1 MWRGFTPP
9 KPLANWGKLLD
20 LMQFVPMF
28 GNFAFMILAFV
39 VALSVIV
46 AIHEYGHYI
55 VGRWC
60 GIHAEVFS
68 LGFGPVIY
76 SRVDK
81 YGTVWQIAVLP
92 LGGFVKFLGDANAA
106 SVGSEGDVAAAD
118 VRRTMAGAPLWARTA
133 TVAAGPVFNFVLAI
147 AIFAG
152 SIMYQGRS
160 ADPLTFGDPRPLPSS
175 FASDLREGDVMIAA
189 EGIPFN
195 DPDRTTSM
203 ADLVPVQERLDYTVA
218 RDGREI
224 TVDGPYYFPP
234 AAASVSPRSAADDAD
249 IKVNDV
255 ITAING
261 TPVFAFSQV
270 QEIVLAADGAPLNFT
285 VWRDGESLEKTIAP
299 RRMDLPNPEG
309 GFETRW
315 LIGITG
321 TIFFNE
327 KTQSVG
333 FFEAVSLGAQ
343 GLWQTTTTSLS
354 AMQHI
359 LFGKIS
365 TCNLSGPVGIAETS
379 GSMAEQGAQ
388 SFIWF
393 IGALSAA
400 VGLINLF
407 PIPVL
412 DGGHLVFYAYEA
424 VTRRK
429 PSERAVQVF
438 MFVGLSLIL
447 SLMLFTILND
457 TILCP

>member
-1 MWRGFTPP
+1 MLA
-9 KPLANWGKLLD
+9 KPSASWDNTLD
-20 LMQFVPMF
+20 LMQFLPIF
-28 GNFAFMILAFV
+28 GNFAFMIVAFV

-60 GIHAEVFS
+60 GIHADVFS
-68 LGFGPVIY
+68 LGFGPVVY

-81 YGTVWQIAVLP
+81 RGTKWQVALLP
-92 LGGFVKFLGDANAA
+92 LGGYVKFMGDANAA
-106 SVGSEGDVAAAD
+106 SVGSDGEVSQAD
-118 VRRTMAGAPLWARTA
+118 MRRTMLGAPLWARTA
-133 TVAAGPVFNFVLAI
+133 TVAAGPVFNFILAI

-160 ADPLTFGDPRPLPSS
+160 VDPLTFGEMRPLPAS
-175 FASDLREGDVMIAA
+175 FATDLRTGDVLVAVEGVLFDDA
-189 EGIPFN
+189 E
-195 DPDRTTSM
+195 RTVDVS
-203 ADLVPVQERLDYTVA
+203 DLVPVQERLTYTVI
-218 RDGREI
+218 RDGDEI
-224 TVDGPYYFPP
+224 NVEGPYYFP
-234 AAASVSPRSAADDAD
+234 AAVSSVSPRSAADDAD

-261 TPVFAFSQV
+261 DPVFAFSQV
-270 QEIVLAADGAPLNFT
+270 QDIVLAADGAPLAFT
-285 VWRDGESLEKTIAP
+285 IWRKGQSLDKTIAP
-299 RRMDLPNPEG
+299 RRVDLPMPEG

-321 TIFFNE
+321 TIFFE
-327 KTQSVG
+327 EQREFIGPWAATK
-333 FFEAVSLGAQ
+333 LGAE
-343 GLWQTTTTSLS
+343 GLWNTVTTSLS
-354 AMQHI
+354 TMKHI

-379 GSMAEQGAQ
+379 GSLAEQGAQ

-424 VTRRK
+424 VSRRK
-429 PSERAVQVF
+429 PSDRAVQVF

-447 SLMLFTILND
+447 SLMTFTILND

>member
-1 MWRGFTPP
+1 
-9 KPLANWGKLLD
+9 
-20 LMQFVPMF
+20 MQFLPMF
-28 GNFAFMILAFV
+28 GNFAFMIAAFV
-39 VALSVIV
+39 VALSIIV

-76 SRVDK
+76 SRVDRR
-81 YGTVWQIAVLP
+81 GTRWQVAALP
-92 LGGFVKFLGDANAA
+92 LGGYVKFLGDANAA
-106 SVGSEGDVAAAD
+106 SVGSDGQVDDAEM
-118 VRRTMAGAPLWARTA
+118 RRTMLGAPLWARTA
-133 TVAAGPVFNFVLAI
+133 TVAAGPAFNFVLAI

-160 ADPLTFGDPRPLPSS
+160 VDPLTFGELRPLPPSYTT
-175 FASDLREGDVMIAA
+175 DLRAGDVMLAVEGVPFADADATRSIA
-189 EGIPFN
+189 EQLP
-195 DPDRTTSM
+195 
-203 ADLVPVQERLDYTVA
+203 LQERMSYTIL
-218 RDGREI
+218 RDGDEL
-224 TVDGPYYFPP
+224 TVEGPYYFPT
-234 AAASVSPRSAADDAD
+234 AVLSVSPRSAADDAD
-249 IKVNDV
+249 IKINDV
-255 ITAING
+255 ITAIDG
-261 TPVFAFSQV
+261 APVFAFSQV
-270 QEIVLAADGAPLNFT
+270 QEMVLAADGAPLEFT
-285 VWRDGESLEKTIAP
+285 VWRDGDTLQKTIAP
-299 RRMDLPNPEG
+299 RRVDVPLPEG

-321 TIFFNE
+321 TIFFDE
-327 KTQSVG
+327 KTEAIG
-333 FFEAVSLGAQ
+333 PLEAVQLGAQ
-343 GLWQTTTTSLS
+343 GLWNTVTTSLS
-354 AMQHI
+354 ALQHI
-359 LFGKIS
+359 IFGQIS

-424 VTRRK
+424 VSRRK
-429 PSERAVQVF
+429 PSDQAVKVF
-438 MFVGLSLIL
+438 MFVGLALIL
-447 SLMLFTILND
+447 SMMSFTILND

>member
-1 MWRGFTPP
+1 MPL
-9 KPLANWGKLLD
+9 KPLTNWDNALD
-20 LMQFVPMF
+20 LMQFVPIF
-28 GNFAFMILAFV
+28 GNFAFMIVAFV

-76 SRVDK
+76 SRVDQR
-81 YGTVWQIAVLP
+81 GTTWQVAALP
-92 LGGFVKFLGDANAA
+92 LGGYVKFLGDANAA
-106 SVGSEGDVAAAD
+106 SVGSDGAVAETD
-118 VRRTMAGAPLWARTA
+118 MRRTMLGAPLWARTA

-160 ADPLTFGDPRPLPSS
+160 VDPLTFGELRPLPAS
-175 FASDLREGDVMIAA
+175 FASDLREGDVMVAV
-189 EGIPFN
+189 EGVPFA
-195 DPDRTTSM
+195 DTDRAVAIS
-203 ADLVPVQERLDYTVA
+203 DLVPVQERLDYTVL
-218 RDGREI
+218 RDGDEI
-224 TVDGPYYFPP
+224 TVEGPYYFP
-234 AAASVSPRSAADDAD
+234 AAVSSVSPRSAADDAD
-249 IKVNDV
+249 IKINDV

-261 TPVFAFSQV
+261 EPVFAFVQV
-270 QEIVLAADGAPLNFT
+270 QDIVLDADGAPLEFEI
-285 VWRDGESLEKTIAP
+285 WRDGETLTKTIAP
-299 RRMDLPNPEG
+299 RRVDLPNPEG

-321 TIFFNE
+321 TIFFE
-327 KTQSVG
+327 EETVG
-333 FFEAVSLGAQ
+333 VGPFEAISLGAQ
-343 GLWQTTTTSLS
+343 GLWTTVTTSLS

-359 LFGKIS
+359 LFGQIS

-429 PSERAVQVF
+429 PSDRAVQVF

-447 SLMLFTILND
+447 SLMMFTILND

>member
-1 MWRGFTPP
+1 
-9 KPLANWGKLLD
+9 LD
-20 LMQFVPMF
+20 LTQFVPMF
-28 GNFAFMILAFV
+28 GNFAFMIAAFV
-39 VALSVIV
+39 VALSIIV

-68 LGFGPVIY
+68 LGFGPVIF
-76 SRVDK
+76 SRIDK
-81 YGTVWQIAVLP
+81 RGTIWQVAALP
-92 LGGFVKFLGDANAA
+92 LGGYVRFLGDANAA
-106 SVGSEGDVAAAD
+106 SVGSDGTVSQAD
-118 VRRTMAGAPLWARTA
+118 VRRTMMGAPLWARTA

-160 ADPLTFGDPRPLPSS
+160 IDPLTFGEMRALPAS
-175 FASDLREGDVMIAA
+175 FSSDLRDGDVMIAV
-189 EGIPFN
+189 EGVRFDQAGELGGISDQLPLQ
-195 DPDRTTSM
+195 DRLTYSI
-203 ADLVPVQERLDYTVA
+203 E
-218 RDGREI
+218 RDGDPLEI
-224 TVDGPYYFPP
+224 DGPYYLPSSVM
-234 AAASVSPRSAADDAD
+234 SVSPRSAADDAD

-255 ITAING
+255 ITAIDG
-261 TPVFAFSQV
+261 TPVFAFSQI
-270 QEIVLAADGAPLNFT
+270 QAAVLDAQGAPLDFT
-285 VWRDGESLEKTIAP
+285 VWRDGTELAKTIAP
-299 RRMDLPNPEG
+299 RRVDLPMPEG

-321 TIFFNE
+321 TIFFDE
-327 KTQSVG
+327 RTQAVG
-333 FFEAVSLGAQ
+333 VFEAVSLGAQ
-343 GLWQTTTTSLS
+343 GLWNTMTTSLS

-429 PSERAVQVF
+429 PSERAVQLF

-447 SLMLFTILND
+447 SLMTFTILND

>member
-1 MWRGFTPP
+1 
-9 KPLANWGKLLD
+9 
-20 LMQFVPMF
+20 MQFVPMF
-28 GNFAFMILAFV
+28 GNFAFMIVAFV

-76 SRVDK
+76 SRVDQR
-81 YGTVWQIAVLP
+81 GTTWQVAALP
-92 LGGFVKFLGDANAA
+92 LGGYVKFLGDANAA
-106 SVGSEGDVAAAD
+106 SVGSDGSVSEVDA
-118 VRRTMAGAPLWARTA
+118 RRTMLGAPLWARTA

-152 SIMYQGRS
+152 SIMYQGR
-160 ADPLTFGDPRPLPSS
+160 AVDPLTFGELRPLPPS
-175 FASDLREGDVMIAA
+175 FSTELRDGDVMIAA
-189 EGIPFN
+189 EDELFD
-195 DPDRTTSM
+195 DPNATESM
-203 ADLVPVQERLDYTVA
+203 ADRVALKERINYTVL
-218 RDGREI
+218 RDGDEI
-224 TVDGPYYFPP
+224 VVEGPYYFP
-234 AAASVSPRSAADDAD
+234 ASVQSISPRSAADDAD
-249 IKVNDV
+249 LKVDDV

-261 TPVFAFSQV
+261 EPVFAFSQV
-270 QEIVLAADGAPLNFT
+270 QEAVLAADGGALDFT
-285 VWRDGESLEKTIAP
+285 IWRDGQTFEKTIAP
-299 RRMDLPNPEG
+299 RRVDLPTAEG

-315 LIGITG
+315 LVGITG

-327 KTQSVG
+327 RTENIG
-333 FFEAVSLGAQ
+333 LWEATSLGAQ
-343 GLWQTTTTSLS
+343 GLWNTVTTSLS

-359 LFGKIS
+359 LFGQIS

-424 VTRRK
+424 VARRK
-429 PSERAVQVF
+429 PSDRAVQVF
-438 MFVGLSLIL
+438 MFVGLGLIL
-447 SLMLFTILND
+447 SLMSFTILND

>member
-1 MWRGFTPP
+1 
-9 KPLANWGKLLD
+9 
-20 LMQFVPMF
+20 MQFVPMF
-28 GNFAFMILAFV
+28 GNFAFMIVAFV

-60 GIHAEVFS
+60 GIDAEVFS

-76 SRVDK
+76 SRMDK
-81 YGTVWQIAVLP
+81 RGTTWQIAALP
-92 LGGFVKFLGDANAA
+92 LGGYVKFLGDANAA
-106 SVGSEGDVAAAD
+106 SVGSDGTVAEVDA
-118 VRRTMAGAPLWARTA
+118 RRTMLGAPLWARTA

-160 ADPLTFGDPRPLPSS
+160 VDPLTFGELRPLPPS
-175 FASDLREGDVMIAA
+175 FATELREGDVMIAV
-189 EGIPFN
+189 EGVLFT
-195 DPDRTTSM
+195 DPERTVDVS
-203 ADLVPVQERLDYTVA
+203 DVVPVQERLDYTVL
-218 RDGREI
+218 RGDDEI
-224 TVDGPYYFPP
+224 TVEGPYYFP
-234 AAASVSPRSAADDAD
+234 AAVSSVSPRSAADDAD
-249 IKVNDV
+249 IKVDDV
-255 ITAING
+255 ITDINS
-261 TPVFAFSQV
+261 TQIFAFSQV
-270 QEIVLAADGAPLNFT
+270 QEIVLAADGADLNFT
-285 VWRDGESLEKTIAP
+285 LWRDGETVQKTIAP
-299 RRMDLPNPEG
+299 RRVDLPTPEG

-321 TIFFNE
+321 TIFFEE
-327 KTQSVG
+327 KTESIG
-333 FFEAVSLGAQ
+333 LWTATKLGAE
-343 GLWQTTTTSLS
+343 GLWNTMTTSLS

-359 LFGKIS
+359 LMGQIS

-379 GSMAEQGAQ
+379 GSMAEQGPQ

-424 VTRRK
+424 ISRRK
-429 PSERAVQVF
+429 PSDRAVQVF

-447 SLMLFTILND
+447 SLMTFTILND

>member
-1 MWRGFTPP
+1 
-9 KPLANWGKLLD
+9 
-20 LMQFVPMF
+20 MQFVPMF
-28 GNFAFMILAFV
+28 GNFAFMIVAFV

-68 LGFGPVIY
+68 LGFGPVVY

-81 YGTVWQIAVLP
+81 RGTTWQVAVLP
-92 LGGFVKFLGDANAA
+92 LGGYVKFLGDANAA
-106 SVGSEGDVAAAD
+106 SVGTDGTVAQVD
-118 VRRTMAGAPLWARTA
+118 MRRTMLGAPLWARTA

-160 ADPLTFGDPRPLPSS
+160 VDPLTFGELRPLPPS
-175 FASDLREGDVMIAA
+175 FATELREGDVLISVEGVLFDDA
-189 EGIPFN
+189 ERAN
-195 DPDRTTSM
+195 DVV
-203 ADLVPVQERLDYTVA
+203 DLVPVQERLDYTVL
-218 RDGREI
+218 RGGDEI
-224 TVDGPYYFPP
+224 TVDGPYYFP
-234 AAASVSPRSAADDAD
+234 AAVSSVSPRSAADDAD
-249 IKVNDV
+249 IKVDDV
-255 ITAING
+255 ITQING
-261 TPVFAFSQV
+261 EVIFAFSQV
-270 QEIVLAADGAPLNFT
+270 QEIVLAADGADLAFT
-285 VWRDGESLEKTIAP
+285 LWRDGETVEKTIAP
-299 RRMDLPNPEG
+299 RRVDLPTPEG

-321 TIFFNE
+321 TIFFEE
-327 KTQSVG
+327 KTESVG
-333 FFEAVSLGAQ
+333 LWTATKLGAE
-343 GLWQTTTTSLS
+343 GLWNTVTTSLS

-359 LFGKIS
+359 LLGQIS

-424 VTRRK
+424 VSRRK
-429 PSERAVQVF
+429 PSDRAVQVF

-447 SLMLFTILND
+447 SLMAFTILND

>member
-1 MWRGFTPP
+1 MPP
-9 KPLANWGKLLD
+9 KPLANWDNTLD

-28 GNFAFMILAFV
+28 GNFAFMIVAFV

-81 YGTVWQIAVLP
+81 RGTKWQVAALP
-92 LGGFVKFLGDANAA
+92 LGGYVKFLGDANAA
-106 SVGSEGDVAAAD
+106 SVGSDGTVAAVDA
-118 VRRTMAGAPLWARTA
+118 RRTMLGAPLWARTA

-152 SIMYQGRS
+152 SIMYQGQS
-160 ADPLTFGDPRPLPSS
+160 ADPLTFGKLRPLPAS
-175 FASDLREGDVMIAA
+175 FDSELREGDVMISV
-189 EGIPFN
+189 EGVPFN
-195 DPDRTTSM
+195 DPERTVEIS
-203 ADLVPVQERLDYTVA
+203 DLLPLQERLDYTVL
-218 RDGREI
+218 RDGDEI
-224 TVDGPYYFPP
+224 IVDGPYYFP
-234 AAASVSPRSAADDAD
+234 AAVLSVSPRSAADDAD

-255 ITAING
+255 VTAING
-261 TPVFAFSQV
+261 AAVFAFAQV
-270 QEIVLAADGAPLNFT
+270 QDIVIEANGAPLEFEI
-285 VWRDGESLEKTIAP
+285 WRDGETLTKTIAP
-299 RRMDLPNPEG
+299 RRVDLPNPDG

-321 TIFFNE
+321 TIFFEE
-327 KTQSVG
+327 KTVAVG
-333 FFEAVSLGAQ
+333 PFEAISLGAQ
-343 GLWQTTTTSLS
+343 GLWSTVTTSLS

-359 LFGKIS
+359 LFGQIS

-447 SLMLFTILND
+447 ALMTFTILND

>member
-1 MWRGFTPP
+1 
-9 KPLANWGKLLD
+9 
-20 LMQFVPMF
+20 MF
-28 GNFAFMILAFV
+28 GGFAFMIVAFV
-39 VALSVIV
+39 VALSIIV

-68 LGFGPVIY
+68 LGFGPVVY
-76 SRVDK
+76 SRMDK
-81 YGTVWQIAVLP
+81 HGTLWQIAALP
-92 LGGFVKFLGDANAA
+92 LGGYVRFLGDANAA
-106 SVGSEGDVAAAD
+106 SVGSDGTVPMSEL
-118 VRRTMAGAPLWARTA
+118 RRTMLGAPLWARTA

-160 ADPLTFGDPRPLPSS
+160 ADPLTFGEMRDLPPS
-175 FASDLREGDVMIAA
+175 FSSDLQAGDVMIAV
-189 EGIPFN
+189 EGVRFDQDQGTAGI
-195 DPDRTTSM
+195 
-203 ADLVPVQERLDYTVA
+203 ADQLPLTERMTYTVS
-218 RDGREI
+218 RDGDVIDVE
-224 TVDGPYYFPP
+224 GPYYFPT
-234 AAASVSPRSAADDAD
+234 AVLSVSPRSAADDAD
-249 IKVNDV
+249 IKINDV
-255 ITAING
+255 ITAIDG

-270 QEIVLAADGAPLNFT
+270 QDLVLAADGAPLQFT
-285 VWRDGESLEKTIAP
+285 VWRDGETLEKTIAP
-299 RRMDLPNPEG
+299 RRVDLPTPEG

-315 LIGITG
+315 LIGISG
-321 TIFFNE
+321 TIFFDE
-327 KTQSVG
+327 RTVSVG
-333 FFEAVSLGAQ
+333 PWDAVKLGAQ
-343 GLWQTTTTSLS
+343 GLWNTLTTSLS

-359 LFGKIS
+359 IFGQIS

-393 IGALSAA
+393 IGGLSAA

-438 MFVGLSLIL
+438 MFAGLALIL
-447 SLMLFTILND
+447 SLMTFTILND

>member
-1 MWRGFTPP
+1 
-9 KPLANWGKLLD
+9 
-20 LMQFVPMF
+20 
-28 GNFAFMILAFV
+28 MIAAFV
-39 VALSVIV
+39 VALSIIV

-68 LGFGPVIY
+68 LGFGPVIF
-76 SRVDK
+76 RRTDK
-81 YGTVWQIAVLP
+81 RGTVWQIAALP
-92 LGGFVKFLGDANAA
+92 LGGFVRFMGDANAA
-106 SVGSEGDVAAAD
+106 SVGSDGTVSDAD
-118 VRRTMAGAPLWARTA
+118 LRRTMMGAPLWARTA

-160 ADPLTFGDPRPLPSS
+160 ADPLTFGEMRPLPPS
-175 FASDLREGDVMIAA
+175 FSSDLRAGDVMIAV
-189 EGIPFN
+189 EGVRFDEVESTVSITDQLP
-195 DPDRTTSM
+195 
-203 ADLVPVQERLDYTVA
+203 LIERMSYTVS
-218 RDGREI
+218 RDGDIIDVE
-224 TVDGPYYFPP
+224 GPYYFPT
-234 AAASVSPRSAADDAD
+234 AVLSVSPRSAADDAD
-249 IKVNDV
+249 IKINDV
-255 ITAING
+255 ITAIDG
-261 TPVFAFSQV
+261 APVFAFSQV
-270 QEIVLAADGAPLNFT
+270 QELVLAADGAPLEFE
-285 VWRDGESLEKTIAP
+285 VWRDGETLQKTIAP
-299 RRMDLPNPEG
+299 RRVDIPTAEG

-315 LIGITG
+315 LIGISG
-321 TIFFNE
+321 TIFFDE
-327 KTQSVG
+327 RTVAIGPWEATQM
-333 FFEAVSLGAQ
+333 GAR
-343 GLWQTTTTSLS
+343 GLWNTVTTSLS

-359 LFGKIS
+359 LFGQIS

-429 PSERAVQVF
+429 PNERAVQVF
-438 MFVGLSLIL
+438 MFVGLGLIL
-447 SLMLFTILND
+447 SLMTFTILND

>member
-1 MWRGFTPP
+1 
-9 KPLANWGKLLD
+9 
-20 LMQFVPMF
+20 
-28 GNFAFMILAFV
+28 MIAAFV
-39 VALSVIV
+39 VALSIIV

-68 LGFGPVIY
+68 LGFGPVIF
-76 SRVDK
+76 RRTDK
-81 YGTVWQIAVLP
+81 HGTVWQVAALP
-92 LGGFVKFLGDANAA
+92 LGGFVRFMGDANAA
-106 SVGSEGDVAAAD
+106 SVGSDGTVSEKD
-118 VRRTMAGAPLWARTA
+118 VRRTMTGAPLWARTA
-133 TVAAGPVFNFVLAI
+133 TVAAGPVFNFVFAI

-152 SIMYQGRS
+152 SIMYQGQS
-160 ADPLTFGDPRPLPSS
+160 ADPLTFGEMRPLPPSYS
-175 FASDLREGDVMIAA
+175 NDLRAGDVMIAV
-189 EGIPFN
+189 EGVRFDEVESTIEITDQLP
-195 DPDRTTSM
+195 
-203 ADLVPVQERLDYTVA
+203 LLERMSYTIS
-218 RDGREI
+218 RDGDVFDVE
-224 TVDGPYYFPP
+224 GPYYFPT
-234 AAASVSPRSAADDAD
+234 AVLSVSPRSAADDAD
-249 IKVNDV
+249 IKINDV
-255 ITAING
+255 ITAIDG
-261 TPVFAFSQV
+261 APVFAFSQV
-270 QEIVLAADGAPLNFT
+270 QEIVLAADGASLEFE
-285 VWRDGESLEKTIAP
+285 VWRDGETLQKTIAP
-299 RRMDLPNPEG
+299 RRVDLPMAEG

-315 LIGITG
+315 LVGISG
-321 TIFFNE
+321 TIFFE
-327 KTQSVG
+327 ERTVAIG
-333 FFEAVSLGAQ
+333 PLEATKLGAR
-343 GLWQTTTTSLS
+343 GLWNTVTTSLS

-424 VTRRK
+424 VARRK

-438 MFVGLSLIL
+438 MFVGLGLIL
-447 SLMLFTILND
+447 SLMTFTILND

>member
-1 MWRGFTPP
+1 
-9 KPLANWGKLLD
+9 
-20 LMQFVPMF
+20 MQFMPMF
-28 GNFAFMILAFV
+28 GNFAFMIVAFV

-60 GIHAEVFS
+60 GIHADVFS
-68 LGFGPVIY
+68 LGFGPVVY

-81 YGTVWQIAVLP
+81 RGTVWQVAALP
-92 LGGFVKFLGDANAA
+92 LGGFVKFMGDANAA
-106 SVGSEGDVAAAD
+106 SVGSDGAVSEAD
-118 VRRTMAGAPLWARTA
+118 QRRTMLGAPLWARA
-133 TVAAGPVFNFVLAI
+133 LTVAAGPAFNFVLAI

-160 ADPLTFGDPRPLPSS
+160 ADPLTFGEPRPLPASY
-175 FASDLREGDVMIAA
+175 ASDLRAGDVMVAV
-189 EGIPFN
+189 EGVLFN
-195 DPDRTTSM
+195 DPDRTVDLS
-203 ADLVPVQERLDYTVA
+203 DLVPLQDRVDYTVL
-218 RDGREI
+218 RDGQEI
-224 TVDGPYYFPP
+224 TLDGPYFFPP
-234 AAASVSPRSAADDAD
+234 AVSSVSPRSAADDAD

-261 TPVFAFSQV
+261 APVFAFAQV
-270 QEIVLAADGAPLNFT
+270 QEIVLTADGAPLNFT
-285 VWRDGESLEKTIAP
+285 IWRDGETLEKTIAP
-299 RRMDLPNPEG
+299 RRVDLPNPEG

-315 LIGITG
+315 LIGISG
-321 TIFFNE
+321 TIFFDE

-343 GLWQTTTTSLS
+343 GLWETTTTSLS
-354 AMQHI
+354 ALQHI
-359 LFGKIS
+359 LFGQIS

-393 IGALSAA
+393 IGVLSAA

-429 PSERAVQVF
+429 PSDRAVQVF
-438 MFVGLSLIL
+438 MYVGLSLIL
-447 SLMLFTILND
+447 SLMMFTILND

>member
-1 MWRGFTPP
+1 
-9 KPLANWGKLLD
+9 
-20 LMQFVPMF
+20 MF
-28 GNFAFMILAFV
+28 GNFAFMIAAFV
-39 VALSVIV
+39 LALSIIV

-68 LGFGPVIY
+68 IGFGPVVFK
-76 SRVDK
+76 RTDQH
-81 YGTVWQIAVLP
+81 GTVWQLAALP
-92 LGGFVKFLGDANAA
+92 LGGYVRFLGDANAA
-106 SVGSEGDVAAAD
+106 SVGSNGAVSEAEM
-118 VRRTMAGAPLWARTA
+118 RRTMMGAPLWARTA

-152 SIMYQGRS
+152 SIMYQGRA
-160 ADPLTFGDPRPLPSS
+160 ADPLTFGEMRSLPAS
-175 FASDLREGDVMIAA
+175 FESELQAGDVMIAV
-189 EGIPFN
+189 EGVRF
-195 DPDRTTSM
+195 DSLETSETM
-203 ADLVPVQERLDYTVA
+203 TDALPVQERLTYTIE
-218 RDGREI
+218 RDGREMD
-224 TVDGPYYFPP
+224 VEGPYYFPT
-234 AAASVSPRSAADDAD
+234 AVLSVSPRSAADDAD
-249 IKVNDV
+249 IKINDV
-255 ITAING
+255 ITAIDG
-261 TPVFAFSQV
+261 APVFAFSQL
-270 QEIVLAADGAPLNFT
+270 QELVIAAEGAPLEIT
-285 VWRDGESLEKTIAP
+285 VWRDGETREKTIAP
-299 RRMDLPNPEG
+299 RRVDLPTPEG

-315 LIGITG
+315 LIGISG
-321 TIFFNE
+321 TIFFDE
-327 KTQSVG
+327 RTVG
-333 FFEAVSLGAQ
+333 VGAVEAISLGAQ
-343 GLWQTTTTSLS
+343 GLWNTVTTSLS

-359 LFGKIS
+359 LFGQIS

-379 GSMAEQGAQ
+379 GSMAEQGVQ

-438 MFVGLSLIL
+438 MVTGLALIL
-447 SLMLFTILND
+447 SLMTFTILND

>member
-1 MWRGFTPP
+1 MQP
-9 KPLANWGKLLD
+9 KPLASWDRVLD
-20 LMQFVPMF
+20 LTQFVPMF
-28 GNFAFMILAFV
+28 GGFAFMIVAFV
-39 VALSVIV
+39 VALSIIV

-68 LGFGPVIY
+68 LGFGPVVF
-76 SRVDK
+76 SRRDK
-81 YGTVWQIAVLP
+81 RGTLWQVAALP
-92 LGGFVKFLGDANAA
+92 LGGYVKFLGDANAA
-106 SVGSEGDVAAAD
+106 SVGSDGTVPAAEL
-118 VRRTMAGAPLWARTA
+118 RRTMMGAPLWARTA

-160 ADPLTFGDPRPLPSS
+160 ADPLTFGEMRPLPAS
-175 FASDLREGDVMIAA
+175 FNSELQDGDVMIAV
-189 EGIPFN
+189 EGVQFGEDHGPGGLVGQL
-195 DPDRTTSM
+195 PLQDRLT
-203 ADLVPVQERLDYTVA
+203 YTVS
-218 RDGREI
+218 RDGDVI
-224 TVDGPYYFPP
+224 DVDGPYYFPT
-234 AAASVSPRSAADDAD
+234 AVLSVSPRSAADDAD

-255 ITAING
+255 ITAIDG
-261 TPVFAFSQV
+261 APVFAFSQV
-270 QEIVLAADGAPLNFT
+270 QELVLAADGAPLEFT
-285 VWRDGESLEKTIAP
+285 VWRDGASLDKTIAP
-299 RRMDLPNPEG
+299 RRVDLPTPEG

-315 LIGITG
+315 LIGISG
-321 TIFFNE
+321 TIFFE
-327 KTQSVG
+327 ERTVAVG
-333 FFEAVSLGAQ
+333 PWEAVTLGAR
-343 GLWQTTTTSLS
+343 GLWNTVTTSLS
-354 AMQHI
+354 AMEHI

-424 VTRRK
+424 ITRRK

-438 MFVGLSLIL
+438 MFAGLALIL
-447 SLMLFTILND
+447 SLMTFTILND

>member
-1 MWRGFTPP
+1 M
-9 KPLANWGKLLD
+9 
-20 LMQFVPMF
+20 PMF
-28 GNFAFMILAFV
+28 GNFAYMIVAFV

-76 SRVDK
+76 SREDK
-81 YGTVWQIAVLP
+81 RGTKWQVALLP

-106 SVGSEGDVAAAD
+106 SVGSDGAVSEPDM
-118 VRRTMAGAPLWARTA
+118 RRTMLGAPLWARTA

-152 SIMYQGRS
+152 SILYQGS
-160 ADPLTFGDPRPLPSS
+160 SVDPLTFGKLRPLPPS
-175 FASDLREGDVMIAA
+175 FTTELQEGDVMLAV
-189 EGIPFN
+189 EGVPF
-195 DPDRTTSM
+195 DPTQREGDIE
-203 ADLVPVQERLDYTVA
+203 DLVPVQERLTYTVL
-218 RDGREI
+218 RNGVEMS
-224 TVDGPYYFPP
+224 VNGPYYFPT
-234 AAASVSPRSAADDAD
+234 AVLSVSPRSAADDAD
-249 IKVNDV
+249 IKVDDV
-255 ITAING
+255 ITAIDG

-270 QEIVLAADGAPLNFT
+270 QDLVLQADGAELEFT
-285 VWRDGESLEKTIAP
+285 IWRDGQSIVKTIAP
-299 RRMDLPNPEG
+299 RRVDLPLPEG

-315 LIGITG
+315 LIGISG
-321 TIFFNE
+321 TIFFE
-327 KTQSVG
+327 EQRESIGPWT
-333 FFEAVSLGAQ
+333 AVKLGAE
-343 GLWQTTTTSLS
+343 GLWTTVTTSLS
-354 AMQHI
+354 ALQHI
-359 LFGKIS
+359 VLGKIS

-412 DGGHLVFYAYEA
+412 DGGHLLFYAYEA

-429 PSERAVQVF
+429 PTDRAVQVF

-447 SLMLFTILND
+447 MMMTFTILND
-457 TILCP
+457 TVLCP

>member
-1 MWRGFTPP
+1 MPL
-9 KPLANWGKLLD
+9 KPLANWDNALD

-28 GNFAFMILAFV
+28 GNFAFMIVAFV

-60 GIHAEVFS
+60 GIHADVFS

-81 YGTVWQIAVLP
+81 HGTQWQVAALP
-92 LGGFVKFLGDANAA
+92 LGGFVKFMGDANAA
-106 SVGSEGDVAAAD
+106 SVGGDGAVAPQD
-118 VRRTMAGAPLWARTA
+118 LRRTMLGAPLWARTA
-133 TVAAGPVFNFVLAI
+133 TVAAGPAFNFILAI

-160 ADPLTFGDPRPLPSS
+160 ADPLTFGELRPLPAS
-175 FASDLREGDVMIAA
+175 FASDLREGDVLVAVEGVPFEDA
-189 EGIPFN
+189 E
-195 DPDRTTSM
+195 RTVALSE
-203 ADLVPVQERLDYTVA
+203 LVPVQERLSYTVL
-218 RDGREI
+218 RGGDEI
-224 TVDGPYYFPP
+224 TVEGPYYFP
-234 AAASVSPRSAADDAD
+234 AAVSSVSPRSAADDAD
-249 IKVNDV
+249 IKVDDV
-255 ITAING
+255 IIAVNG
-261 TPVFAFSQV
+261 APIYAFVQV
-270 QEIVLAADGAPLNFT
+270 QDIVLAAGGAELEFEI
-285 VWRDGESLEKTIAP
+285 WRDGDTLTKTIAP
-299 RRMDLPNPEG
+299 RRVDLPLPEG

-321 TIFFNE
+321 TIFFDDKRE
-327 KTQSVG
+327 SVG
-333 FFEAVSLGAQ
+333 PLEAINLGAQ
-343 GLWQTTTTSLS
+343 GLWRTLTTSLS
-354 AMQHI
+354 AMRSI
-359 LFGKIS
+359 LTGQIS

-393 IGALSAA
+393 IGGLSAA

-429 PSERAVQVF
+429 PSEKAVQVF
-438 MFVGLSLIL
+438 MFIGLSLIL
-447 SLMLFTILND
+447 ALMLFTILND

>member
-1 MWRGFTPP
+1 M
-9 KPLANWGKLLD
+9 D

-28 GNFAFMILAFV
+28 GNFAFMIAAFV
-39 VALSVIV
+39 VALSIIV

-55 VGRWC
+55 MGRWC

-68 LGFGPVIY
+68 LGFGPVIF
-76 SRVDK
+76 RRTDK
-81 YGTVWQIAVLP
+81 RGTVWQIAALP
-92 LGGFVKFLGDANAA
+92 LGGFVRFMGDANAA
-106 SVGSEGDVAAAD
+106 SVGSDGTVADAD
-118 VRRTMAGAPLWARTA
+118 LRRTMMGAPLWARTA

-160 ADPLTFGDPRPLPSS
+160 ADPLTFGEMRPLPPS
-175 FASDLREGDVMIAA
+175 FSSDLRAGDVMIAV
-189 EGIPFN
+189 EGVRFDEVESTVSITDQLP
-195 DPDRTTSM
+195 
-203 ADLVPVQERLDYTVA
+203 LIERMSYTVS
-218 RDGREI
+218 RDGDIIDVE
-224 TVDGPYYFPP
+224 GPYYFPT
-234 AAASVSPRSAADDAD
+234 AVLSVSPRSAADDAD
-249 IKVNDV
+249 IKINDV
-255 ITAING
+255 ITAIDG
-261 TPVFAFSQV
+261 APVFAFSQV
-270 QEIVLAADGAPLNFT
+270 QELVLAADGAPLEFE
-285 VWRDGESLEKTIAP
+285 VWRDGETLQKTIAP
-299 RRMDLPNPEG
+299 RRVDIPTAEG

-315 LIGITG
+315 LIGISG
-321 TIFFNE
+321 TIFFDE
-327 KTQSVG
+327 RTVAIGPWEATQM
-333 FFEAVSLGAQ
+333 GAR
-343 GLWQTTTTSLS
+343 GLWNTVTTSLS

-359 LFGKIS
+359 LFGQIS

-438 MFVGLSLIL
+438 MFVGLGLIL
-447 SLMLFTILND
+447 SLMTFTILND